1 MPKLRAAG
9 QERQA
14 VRIGRTFKVCE
25 HKDRPR
31 IELAC
36 ASGQSDR
43 KIAAEFGVSRDS
55 VRRHWAGHVSASRKA
70 ELVAGPV
77 ELAKLAKM
85 AAEQDASLLDY
96 LAILRTNLFWLFE
109 DARKRGL
116 VLDCASIADKLLK
129 VLKVIGE
136 LSGQLRQAGIT
147 INNVNA
153 VGSVNAVPALVLN
166 DPQIIRMQA
175 AIISA
180 LSPFPEAR
188 GAVIA
193 ALRDLEERLPCAA
206 AGCFWA
212 ACN

>member
-1 MPKLRAAG
+1 MPKARPAG
-9 QERQA
+9 FERQA
-14 VRIGRTFKVCE
+14 VKIGRTCRVCG
-25 HKDRPR
+25 HDDRAR

-36 ASGQSDR
+36 ASGKSER
-43 KIAAEFGVSRDS
+43 KVAAEFGLRRDS
-55 VRRHWAGHVSASRKA
+55 VRRHWLTRKA

-116 VLDCASIADKLLK
+116 ILDCASIADKLLK

-153 VGSVNAVPALVLN
+153 VGSMSLG
-166 DPQIIRMQA
+166 RR
-175 AIISA
+175 
-180 LSPFPEAR
+180 LS
-188 GAVIA
+188 
-193 ALRDLEERLPCAA
+193 
-206 AGCFWA
+206 
-212 ACN
+212 

>member
-1 MPKLRAAG
+1 MVGELAIRSFAALRNTKPKAGG

-14 VRIGRTFKVCE
+14 VKIGRTCKVCE
-25 HKDRPR
+25 HKERPR

-43 KIAAEFGVSRDS
+43 KIAVEFGLRRDS
-55 VRRHWAGHVSASRKA
+55 VRRHWQNHVTPTRKA

-136 LSGQLRQAGIT
+136 LSGQLRQP
-147 INNVNA
+147 
-153 VGSVNAVPALVLN
+153 GSPSTL
-166 DPQIIRMQA
+166 
-175 AIISA
+175 
-180 LSPFPEAR
+180 
-188 GAVIA
+188 
-193 ALRDLEERLPCAA
+193 
-206 AGCFWA
+206 WA
-212 ACN
+212 Q